1 MIERN
6 GYLQKVF
13 PFIDTDLIKIFTG
26 IRRCGKSVMLDL
38 IKSELTKKEIDE
50 NQFISINFEDI
61 ETEKYRDYLK
71 LHEYISEKMKKN
83 EKKTYLFLDEI
94 QEVDGWEKCVNSL
107 RVKFDCDIYITGSN
121 AKLLSGEFATYLG
134 GRYVEIT
141 IYPFSFAEFIELYKS
156 KDENA
161 SIEKMFKEYLIIG
174 GMPYLKNVGFDYE
187 ASIMYLQDLYNSVVL
202 KDIVQRNKI
211 RSIDLFGRVIKYI
224 ISNVG
229 KTFSARS
236 ISNYFKNE
244 KIDIAVET
252 ILNYLQHCE
261 NAHLLNCVRR
271 KDMIGKKILSVN
283 EKYYIADH
291 GLKEALTGKNQADI
305 SMVLENIIFMELKRR
320 EYKICVG
327 KINDLEIDFIAEKNN
342 SCIYIQVCYLLASE
356 ETIEREFSAL
366 EKVKDNFPKFV
377 VSLDEFDMSRN
388 GIRHLNIRD
397 FLLSSDLS
405 V

>member
-6 GYLQKVF
+6 AYLQKVI

-38 IKSELTKKEIDE
+38 IKKELLKRKIDE
-50 NQFISINFEDI
+50 KQFIHINFENI
-61 ETEKYRDYLK
+61 ETEKYRDYTK
-71 LHEYISEKMKKN
+71 LHEYISEEINKIGKKP
-83 EKKTYLFLDEI
+83 YLFLDEI
-94 QEVDGWEKCVNSL
+94 QEVNAWEKCVNSL

-141 IYPFSFAEFIELYKS
+141 IYPFSFAEFIELYKT
-156 KDENA
+156 ENEDIG
-161 SIEKMFKEYLIIG
+161 IEKMFKEYLVIG
-174 GMPYLKNVGFDYE
+174 GMPYLKNVGFDYN

-244 KIDIAVET
+244 KLDIAVET
-252 ILNYLQHCE
+252 ILNYLQYCE

-271 KDMIGKKILSVN
+271 KDMIGKKTLSVN

-291 GLKEALTGKNQADI
+291 GLKEALVGKNQADI
-305 SMVLENIIFMELKRR
+305 SIVLENIVFMELKRR
-320 EYKICVG
+320 EYKITVG

-342 SCIYIQVCYLLASE
+342 SCIYVQVCYLLATQ
-356 ETIEREFSAL
+356 ETVEREFSVL
-366 EKVKDNFPKFV
+366 EKVKDNLPKLV

-388 GIRHLNIRD
+388 GIKHFNIRD
-397 FLLSSDLS
+397 FLLSKEW
-405 V
+405 

>member
-6 GYLQKVF
+6 AYLQKVI

-38 IKSELTKKEIDE
+38 IKKELLKRKIDE
-50 NQFISINFEDI
+50 KQFIHINFEDI
-61 ETEKYRDYLK
+61 ETEKYRDYTK
-71 LHEYISEKMKKN
+71 LHEYISEEINKIGKKP
-83 EKKTYLFLDEI
+83 YLFLDEI
-94 QEVDGWEKCVNSL
+94 QEVNAWEKCVNSL

-141 IYPFSFAEFIELYKS
+141 IYPFSFAEFIELYKT
-156 KDENA
+156 ENEDIG
-161 SIEKMFKEYLIIG
+161 IEKMFKEYLVIG
-174 GMPYLKNVGFDYE
+174 GMPYLKNVGFDYN

-244 KIDIAVET
+244 KLDIAVET
-252 ILNYLQHCE
+252 ILNYLQYCE

-271 KDMIGKKILSVN
+271 KDMIGKKTLSVN

-291 GLKEALTGKNQADI
+291 GLKEALVGKNQADI
-305 SMVLENIIFMELKRR
+305 SIVLENIVFMELKRR
-320 EYKICVG
+320 EYKITVG

-342 SCIYIQVCYLLASE
+342 SCIYVQVCYLLATQ
-356 ETIEREFSAL
+356 ETVEREFSVL
-366 EKVKDNFPKFV
+366 EKVKDNFPKLV

-388 GIRHLNIRD
+388 GIKHFNIRD
-397 FLLSSDLS
+397 FLLSKEW
-405 V
+405 